1 MKSII
6 LTGGTSKRFGSD
18 KSQALIKGL
27 PLIEFLASDLKDLII
42 VGPKTN
48 IDAIYVREEPIGA
61 GPVAAIAAG
70 MKEVDSE
77 LVAIFATDMPFAP
90 KLLPQLESALIHD
103 AALPIDFDGFIQP
116 LAGIYRSDKLRIAL
130 KSLGTPDNKSVKE
143 LIAKL
148 QIDQV
153 PLVDTELLLDIDTQD
168 DLLKAIDLA
177 SRLAQ

>member
-1 MKSII
+1 MNTII

-18 KSQALIKGL
+18 KSEALINGKTL
-27 PLIEFLASDLKDLII
+27 LQILASGLSDLII
-42 VGPKTN
+42 VGPRTD
-48 IDAIYVREEPIGA
+48 IDAIYVREEPIGT

-77 LVAIFATDMPFAP
+77 LVAIFATDMPFSP
-90 KLLPQLESALIHD
+90 KLLPQLKSALIHD
-103 AALPIDFDGFIQP
+103 AALPLDSDGFIQP
-116 LAGIYRSDKLRIAL
+116 LAGVYRSDKLRNAL
-130 KSLGTPDNKSVKE
+130 KSLGTADNKSVKE

-153 PLVDTELLLDIDTQD
+153 PLVETELLLDIDTES